1 MGSSSEYISAT
12 GERVLEDG
20 QVVHVGLSPDM
31 QTGLGT
37 LLHFEPI
44 AVGARVRCGDH
55 IGVAEGTLT
64 AAEIYAPCDGV
75 ILSVVGQDAKIY
87 DWLIVIHR
95 NR

>member
-1 MGSSSEYISAT
+1 MRDEYITAT

-20 QVVHVGLSPDM
+20 QAVHVGLSPDM

-44 AVGARVRCGDH
+44 AVGAHVRCGDN

-75 ILSVVGQDAKIY
+75 ILSAASHGAKIY

-95 NR
+95 